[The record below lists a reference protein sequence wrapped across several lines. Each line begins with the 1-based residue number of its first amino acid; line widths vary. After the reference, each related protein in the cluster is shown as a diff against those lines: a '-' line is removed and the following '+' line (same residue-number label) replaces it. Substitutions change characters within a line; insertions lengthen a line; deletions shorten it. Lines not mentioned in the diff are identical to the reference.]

1 MKIKQLKIG
10 KITLE
15 YPVLLAPMVDVTDVA
30 YREVCREA
38 GAAIGYTEMLHAA
51 SIEHQSKKTKML
63 MLRTKKE
70 SPVGI
75 QITARNVRQVEKIIP
90 FLIEYDLVDLNCGC
104 PGNLTIDSESG
115 SYLLNDPEKIVAM
128 IKLLKS
134 EGFIVTAKIRLGFKK
149 KNVMEV
155 SKAIEEAGADALTI
169 HARLANQG
177 NDVPADWKTI
187 AAVKK
192 ELKIPVIGNGD
203 IRNGRDVYE
212 MLKLCDGV
220 MIARA
225 AIGNPFIFEQVIY
238 YLKTGK
244 ELEFDFKKNWSYFQK
259 YLKLVRKYEVIDLK
273 RIKYIGGKFIREI
286 SGSAELRAKFV
297 RLKSL
302 EEIEEFV
309 DAISKRD

>member
-1 MKIKQLKIG
+1 MSKANYNSLFRN
-10 KITLE
+10 
-15 YPVLLAPMVDVTDVA
+15 YPDVA
-30 YREVCREA
+30 
-38 GAAIGYTEMLHAA
+38 L
-51 SIEHQSKKTKML
+51 SISDQ
-63 MLRTKKE
+63 
-70 SPVGI
+70 
-75 QITARNVRQVEKIIP
+75 
-90 FLIEYDLVDLNCGC
+90 
-104 PGNLTIDSESG
+104 
-115 SYLLNDPEKIVAM
+115 
-128 IKLLKS
+128 
-134 EGFIVTAKIRLGFKK
+134 
-149 KNVMEV
+149 V

>member
-1 MKIKQLKIG
+1 
-10 KITLE
+10 
-15 YPVLLAPMVDVTDVA
+15 MVDVTDVA

-51 SIEHQSKKTKML
+51 SITHQGKKTKIL

-75 QITARNVRQVEKIIP
+75 QITARNVEQVEKIIP
-90 FLIEYDLVDLNCGC
+90 FLKDYDLVDLNCGC

-115 SYLLNDPEKIVAM
+115 SYLLNDPEKIAAM

-134 EGFIVTAKIRLGFKK
+134 HGFTVTAKIRLGFKK

-155 SKAIEEAGADALTI
+155 AKAIEMAGADALTI
-169 HARLANQG
+169 HGRLASQG
-177 NDVPADWKTI
+177 NDIPADWKTI

-192 ELKIPVIGNGD
+192 ELKIPVICNGD
-203 IRNGRDVYE
+203 VRSGKE
-212 MLKLCDGV
+212 AASALEFCDGV

-225 AIGNPFIFEQVIY
+225 AIGNPFVFEQIIY

-259 YLKLVRKYEVIDLK
+259 YLKLVRKYEVVDLK

-297 RLKSL
+297 RLKTL

-309 DAISKRD
+309 DEISKRD